1 MGGANSSSPAWPEY
15 HFAPAYFAK
24 ENLVTGPQVLI
35 AEDEG
40 MLRIQMAEMLTERGL
55 NVMQAANGVEATQI
69 LKDNRGIS
77 LLLSDIRMP
86 HMDGYTLVDEAV
98 TRDPELKVLM
108 MTGNAGVRPSP
119 AVLKAREIATLI
131 KPFDMDRMCNMVV
144 DMLARP

>member
-1 MGGANSSSPAWPEY
+1 
-15 HFAPAYFAK
+15 
-24 ENLVTGPQVLI
+24 
-35 AEDEG
+35 
-40 MLRIQMAEMLTERGL
+40 MLRSHMAEMLTERGL

-86 HMDGYTLVDEAV
+86 HMDGYALVDEAV

-119 AVLKAREIATLI
+119 TALKAREIATLI
-131 KPFDMDRMCNMVV
+131 KPFDMNRMGASILNV
-144 DMLARP
+144 R